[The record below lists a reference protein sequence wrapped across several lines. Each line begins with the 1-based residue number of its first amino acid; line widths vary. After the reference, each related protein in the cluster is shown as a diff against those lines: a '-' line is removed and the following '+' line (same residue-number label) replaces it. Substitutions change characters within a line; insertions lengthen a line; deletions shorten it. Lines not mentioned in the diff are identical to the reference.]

1 LHYRCH
7 IIARASLMLARRI
20 GGRAL
25 ALAALLSVSAAAV
38 APYNEAAALQF
49 VRWVGV
55 SYCPAAAIEAWT
67 CKPCAAPTLPL
78 TRVTYLYNAT
88 SNVTGVV
95 SWSPSTHEVVVA
107 FRGTM
112 GVEEWLD
119 DFDFAMVPAAQS
131 LAANASCAGCQLS
144 KGFSVDTYDSIR
156 GQLSAAVRSTLAAG
170 ARVVVLGHSLGAAI
184 AEVATFDLLAQGFPV
199 AAHYSFGTP
208 RVGNAAW
215 AAAWT
220 AAADAAGAAHYRI
233 VHNLDLVPRLPPNVV
248 FGFVH
253 PPREVFYNE
262 NQSAYKLCGDAANGE
277 DPACS
282 DGDLTFKL
290 SDHDVYLNLTLGAS
304 VC

>member
-1 LHYRCH
+1 
-7 IIARASLMLARRI
+7 MLPVRQI
-20 GGRAL
+20 GACALAVAALSACSVVATVPYDEAL
-25 ALAALLSVSAAAV
+25 ALQ
-38 APYNEAAALQF
+38 Y

-55 SYCPAAAIEAWT
+55 SYCSARAIETWT
-67 CKPCAAPTLPL
+67 CKPCAAPTVPL
-78 TRVTYLYNAT
+78 TRVTYLFNAT

-95 SWSPSTHEVVVA
+95 GFSASTTEVVVA
-107 FRGTM
+107 FRGTI
-112 GVEEWLD
+112 GVEEWLE
-119 DFDFAMVPAAQS
+119 DFDISMVPAAQS
-131 LAANASCAGCQLS
+131 LAANATCAGCLVS
-144 KGFSVDTYDSIR
+144 KGFSVDTYASIR
-156 GQLSAAVRSTLAAG
+156 GQLAAAVRATLAAAPAAS

-215 AAAWT
+215 AAAW
-220 AAADAAGAAHYRI
+220 AAAVDAAGAAHFRI

-262 NQSAYKLCGDAANGE
+262 NQSAFTLCDAANGE

-282 DGDLTFKL
+282 DADTDFKL
-290 SDHDVYLNLTLGAS
+290 SDHDVYLNRTLGTT